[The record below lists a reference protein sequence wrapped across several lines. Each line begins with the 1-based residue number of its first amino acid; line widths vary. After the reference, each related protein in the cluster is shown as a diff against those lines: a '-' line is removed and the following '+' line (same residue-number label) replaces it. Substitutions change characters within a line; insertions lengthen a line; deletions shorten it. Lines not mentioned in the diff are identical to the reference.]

1 MRQLD
6 VYLGEER
13 AGTLA
18 ELPGSPA
25 ALEFRYEPN
34 WLQSPERVALSL
46 SMPLRDEPYPH
57 DICAPFMANLLP
69 EGDPRDAIGRRL
81 GISPGDIY
89 GMLEALGRD
98 CAGALVVLP
107 QGSAPPSPPP
117 SPGSPP
123 FLVMPLGQVGR
134 LIDGLPQRPLGVDPE
149 DGGAR
154 LSLAGVQ
161 DKLVLSRVGAGWVL
175 PSERI
180 PSTHIIK
187 PANPR
192 LAGSVENEALCL
204 DLAARSG
211 LETARSAIDTIDGRR
226 CLVVTRY
233 DRSIVNGVARR
244 VHQEDFCQA
253 LSRWPNQKYEN
264 RGGPGLADCFRVL
277 EGVSEPAVDRLKLL
291 DAVTFNVLI
300 GNVDAHAKNFSILHL
315 PGGTVHLAPLYD
327 LMCGDP
333 YENVTQN
340 LAMAIGDSRRGDHVY
355 ASNWDAFARE
365 AGLGAANLRRRVR
378 ATVERALSVLPQS
391 EEAVRAMA
399 ADSPFVGLIAAFIAR
414 RGATMI
420 ANLAHKDAAAA
431 RA

>member
-1 MRQLD
+1 MKNLD
-6 VYLGEER
+6 VYLGDER
-13 AGTLA
+13 AGSLSELA
-18 ELPGSPA
+18 GSPV
-25 ALEFRYEPN
+25 ALEFRYEPA
-34 WLQSPERVALSL
+34 WLRSPHRVALSL

-57 DICAPFMANLLP
+57 DVAAPYFANILP

-81 GISPGDIY
+81 GIAPNDIY

-98 CAGALVVLP
+98 CAGALVILP
-107 QGSAPPSPPP
+107 HGSVPPVVPPA
-117 SPGSPP
+117 GEPP

-134 LIDGLPQRPLGVDPE
+134 LIDGLPQRPLGVDPD

-161 DKLVLSRVGAGWVL
+161 DKLVLSRVGAGWIL
-175 PSERI
+175 PNEQT

-211 LETARSAIDTIDGRR
+211 LETARATIETIDGHR

-233 DRSIVNGVARR
+233 DRSTIDGVTRR
-244 VHQEDFCQA
+244 IHQEDFCQA

-264 RGGPGLADCFRVL
+264 RGGPGLADCFRIL
-277 EGVSEPAVDRLKLL
+277 EGASEPAVDRLRLL
-291 DAVTFNVLI
+291 DAVIFNVLI
-300 GNVDAHAKNFSILHL
+300 GNVDAHAKNFSILHR
-315 PGGTVHLAPLYD
+315 PGGGVRLAPLYD
-327 LMCGDP
+327 LMCGNP

-340 LAMAIGDSRRGDHVY
+340 LAMAIGASRRGEHLYVN
-355 ASNWDAFARE
+355 NWDAFARE
-365 AGLGAANLRRRVR
+365 AELGAANLRRRVR
-378 ATVERALSVLPQS
+378 TTVERALDVLAQS
-391 EEAVRAMA
+391 EEVIRAMA
-399 ADSPFVGLIAAFIAR
+399 PDSPFVGIIAAFIRR
-414 RGATMI
+414 RGAAMI
-420 ANLAHKDAAAA
+420 ANLAYRDAAAA

>member
-1 MRQLD
+1 MRRLD

-13 AGTLA
+13 AG
-18 ELPGSPA
+18 ELSEQPGSPV
-25 ALEFRYEPN
+25 ALEFRYDPA
-34 WLQSPERVALSL
+34 WLQSPRRVGLSL
-46 SMPLRDEPYPH
+46 SMPLRAEPYPH
-57 DICAPFMANLLP
+57 EVVAPYFANILP
-69 EGDPRDAIGRRL
+69 EGDPRDAIGRQL
-81 GISPGDIY
+81 GIAPGDIY

-107 QGSAPPSPPP
+107 QGSAPPPPP
-117 SPGSPP
+117 PPPGSPP
-123 FLVMPLGQVGR
+123 YLVMPLGEVGR

-161 DKLVLSRVGAGWVL
+161 DKLVLSRVGAGWVI
-175 PSERI
+175 PNESI

-211 LETARSAIDTIDGRR
+211 LDTARATIQMLDGRR

-233 DRSIVNGVARR
+233 DRSEERTPRR
-244 VHQEDFCQA
+244 IHQEDFCQA
-253 LSRWPNQKYEN
+253 LSRWPNQKYESA
-264 RGGPGLADCFRVL
+264 GGPGLVDCFRVL
-277 EGVSEPAVDRLKLL
+277 ENVSEPAVDRLRLL
-291 DAVTFNVLI
+291 DAVAFNVLI
-300 GNVDAHAKNFSILHL
+300 GNVDAHAKNFSLLHL
-315 PGGTVHLAPLYD
+315 PDGVVRLAPLYD
-327 LMCGDP
+327 LMCGNP
-333 YENVTQN
+333 YETVTQN
-340 LAMAIGDSRRGDHVY
+340 LAMGVGGSRRGDHIY
-355 ASNWDAFARE
+355 ANHWDAFARE
-365 AGLGAANLRRRVR
+365 AGLGAASLRRRVR
-378 ATVERALSVLPQS
+378 ATVECALDVVLQT
-391 EEAVRAMA
+391 EEAIRAFVP
-399 ADSPFVGLIAAFIAR
+399 DSPFVGLITAFIRR

>member
-6 VYLGEER
+6 VYVGEQR
-13 AGTLA
+13 AGSLA

-25 ALEFRYEPN
+25 LLEFRYEPD
-34 WLQSPERVALSL
+34 WLRSPQRVALSL
-46 SMPLRDEPYPH
+46 SMPLRAEAYPH
-57 DICAPFMANLLP
+57 EIAAPFFANLLP

-81 GISPGDIY
+81 GIAPGDIY

-107 QGSAPPSPPP
+107 HGSAPPPPP
-117 SPGSPP
+117 PGSPP
-123 FLVMPLGQVGR
+123 FLVMPLEQLGR
-134 LIDGLPQRPLGVDPE
+134 LIDGLPQRPLGVDPD

-175 PSERI
+175 PDERI

-211 LETARSAIDTIDGRR
+211 LDTARATIEMLDGRR
-226 CLVVTRY
+226 CLVVARY
-233 DRSIVNGVARR
+233 DRSEERPPRR
-244 VHQEDFCQA
+244 IHQEDFCQA

-277 EGVSEPAVDRLKLL
+277 EGTSAPAVDRLKLL

-300 GNVDAHAKNFSILHL
+300 GNVDAHAKNYSILHL
-315 PGGTVHLAPLYD
+315 PGGTVRLAPLYD

-340 LAMAIGDSRRGDHVY
+340 LAMAIGGGRRGDHIY
-355 ASNWDAFARE
+355 AGNWDAFARE
-365 AGLGAANLRRRVR
+365 AGLGSANLRRRVR
-378 ATVERALSVLPQS
+378 STVEGALEVLPQS
-391 EEAVRAMA
+391 EEAIRATA
-399 ADSPFVGLIAAFIAR
+399 PESPFVGLVAAFIRR
-414 RGATMI
+414 RGAAMI
-420 ANLAHKDAAAA
+420 ANLAYKDAAAA
-431 RA
+431 RARI